1 MHFWLCY
8 SNLYC
13 AARVWTIWMSNN
25 LFGEIPL
32 PCPGYEEPLNSLVFY
47 SASSNHLSGC
57 LDGSI
62 SNFRQLSTLDH
73 NNSLTG
79 SLASTLS
86 NLSFLN
92 YLDLSNNDFRG
103 SIPCGCGICHLFGI
117 TFANFSGNRIGR
129 HNFSD
134 CAASGICAPS
144 INHKEGHPHHVIWRA
159 VTICATVSIVILL
172 VAYVGCKLL
181 RNRSLPLAPVS
192 EP

>member
-1 MHFWLCY
+1 
-8 SNLYC
+8 
-13 AARVWTIWMSNN
+13 MSNN

-32 PCPGYEEPLNSLVFY
+32 PCPGYEEPLSSL
-47 SASSNHLSGC
+47 SASSNHLSGS

-62 SNFRQLSTLDH
+62 SNFRQLSTLDHNH

-144 INHKEGHPHHVIWRA
+144 INHKEGHPHHVI
-159 VTICATVSIVILL
+159 
-172 VAYVGCKLL
+172 
-181 RNRSLPLAPVS
+181 
-192 EP
+192 